1 MGSTER
7 RPIIPE
13 RAAKPIGPYSPGI
26 RSGNLVFVSG
36 TIGIDPSSGAMVE
49 GGVASETRQIL
60 RNLQTVLE
68 AAGSS
73 LDQVVKTTV
82 FMLDLKQFATMNEVY
97 AVAFSGAPPA
107 RSTVQV
113 AGLPGGA
120 SVEIEAIAIA
130 NG

>member
-1 MGSTER
+1 MASTER

-13 RAAKPIGPYSPGI
+13 RAAKPIGPYSLGI
-26 RSGNLVFVSG
+26 RSGNLVFISG
-36 TIGIDPSSGAMVE
+36 TIGIDPSTGSMVE
-49 GGVASETRQIL
+49 GGVAAETRQIL
-60 RNLQTVLE
+60 TNLQTVLE

-73 LDQVVKTTV
+73 LDHVVKTTV
-82 FMLDLKQFATMNEVY
+82 FMMDLRQFSTMNEAY
-97 AVAFSGAPPA
+97 AAAFPSAPPA

-130 NG
+130 NE